1 MCSGSGEDGVL
12 GVKSHETTAGPLWHS
27 QRLGDGAQDS
37 QGTGVGNTPGKP
49 AGARAACRS
58 LTVTILQA
66 AAPGPG
72 LAAHHAGAHMQ
83 LRGFKRGWRDIW
95 GTEGVGSGGLKHRF
109 GGQPCPAPGTP
120 LTGWRGL
127 SGCLAQGGAEFD
139 GDLAHP
145 LEVSILLS
153 LQVLLLCLQLLHVG
167 KEVSLDDRLEA
178 LKDRSEHKSEPPSAS
193 PGRLPHGVHAET
205 PTSIQPKNPQSLGT
219 LPFFPFFLPRC
230 ALVRYGIL
238 VPDQRLNPDLLQ

>member
-1 MCSGSGEDGVL
+1 MLRVTRPQRVPYGTVSGWEMGRKIPRAQASGTPQASLPARGLRAVHSPSPSSRPRPRALALPPTTLGPICSSGVSN
-12 GVKSHETTAGPLWHS
+12 V
-27 QRLGDGAQDS
+27 
-37 QGTGVGNTPGKP
+37 
-49 AGARAACRS
+49 
-58 LTVTILQA
+58 
-66 AAPGPG
+66 
-72 LAAHHAGAHMQ
+72 
-83 LRGFKRGWRDIW
+83 DIW

-219 LPFFPFFLPRC
+219 LPFFPFFFC
-230 ALVRYGIL
+230 HAVRLCDMGS
-238 VPDQRLNPDLLQ
+238 